1 MRRWI
6 SSISNASRR
15 GWFSASISSADG
27 HKSAARHPDFLG
39 GVKLTAPE
47 YVSLCD
53 MDDLGMSGMN
63 PIDLIV
69 TVCAVLSPA
78 TCEETHLVFNWSG
91 SLQQCVMAA
100 PPYIAQWIGEHPKW
114 NAVKWRCEYP
124 HTNDKANAGKTT
136 PA

>member
-1 MRRWI
+1 
-6 SSISNASRR
+6 
-15 GWFSASISSADG
+15 
-27 HKSAARHPDFLG
+27 
-39 GVKLTAPE
+39 
-47 YVSLCD
+47 
-53 MDDLGMSGMN
+53 MSGMN

-100 PPYIAQWIGEHPKW
+100 PPYIAQWVGEHPKW

-124 HTNDKANAGKTT
+124 HTNEGGCRQSDAGGLSLDSTALLLAILQILVRNRKHRVGLDLDI
-136 PA
+136 AHEALL